1 VPFVILFALILFV
14 CCWWIGDLEFRTKV
28 VLTVL
33 YLGRFALLLAK
44 DFSYLFILSQ
54 CILAAV
60 FGMATF
66 GTDFL
71 NRRMR

>member
-1 VPFVILFALILFV
+1 MFVVAFTLILFV
-14 CCWWIGDLEFRTKV
+14 CCWWIADLEFRPKL

-33 YLGRFALLLAK
+33 YLGSFALLMAK
-44 DFSYLFILSQ
+44 DYSHLFILSQ

-60 FGMATF
+60 LGVATF

>member
-1 VPFVILFALILFV
+1 MFVSVLTLILV
-14 CCWWIGDLEFRTKV
+14 ICCWWMGDVTFRTKL

-33 YLGRFALLLAK
+33 YLASFGLLWTTNYA
-44 DFSYLFILSQ
+44 YLFMVSQ

-60 FGMATF
+60 VGVATF

>member
-1 VPFVILFALILFV
+1 MFVAVLTLILVV
-14 CCWWIGDLEFRTKV
+14 CCWWIGDVAFRTKV
-28 VLTVL
+28 ILTLFYV
-33 YLGRFALLLAK
+33 GSFALLWTK
-44 DFSYLFILSQ
+44 DYAYLFMLSQ

-60 FGMATF
+60 LGFATF